1 MNIQT
6 YYPKNPILK
15 KYIEYYYFLKTNT
28 DDFTS
33 TYYAFPNLL
42 QSFNIHKYASCN
54 INAHAVFV
62 YGDNKNKY
70 LMIVQG
76 QHELPLFVQLK
87 GSLDKI
93 TILFKPLGLN
103 HFIQNPLVEI
113 ASEPSQVFTGWYNDK
128 NCKKF
133 LTSFFSTDDNIKRI
147 TVLENY
153 LISRYKSLN
162 EEVILEQAI
171 RLLTDFN
178 IEYSIEEI
186 AQKTGMNNRSFNRMF
201 IKHLGISPV
210 GFRKIA
216 RFRHSLKN
224 RLFKAQFKTLTEIG
238 YESNYYDQSYFHKMY
253 KKLTGQNPL
262 KFFSS
267 IEKLADDQLIF
278 KFVNK

>member
-1 MNIQT
+1 MDIQT
-6 YYPKNPILK
+6 FYPINPVLKN
-15 KYIEYYYFLKTNT
+15 YIEYYYFLKTNS

-42 QSFNIHKYASCN
+42 QPFNIHKYASCN
-54 INAHAVFV
+54 INSHSTVV
-62 YGDNKNKY
+62 SGQKKNKY

-76 QHELPLFVQLK
+76 KHELPLFVQLK

-103 HFIQNPLVEI
+103 HFIQNSLIEV
-113 ASEPSQVFTGWYNDK
+113 AGKPSQVFTGWYNDK
-128 NCKKF
+128 NCKPF
-133 LTSFFSTDDNIKRI
+133 LDSFYGIKDNAERV
-147 TVLENY
+147 TVLETY
-153 LISRYKSLN
+153 LLSRYRLLH
-162 EEVILEQAI
+162 EEAILQQAVH
-171 RLLTDFN
+171 LLTDFN
-178 IEYSIEEI
+178 FEYSIDEI
-186 AQKTGMNNRSFNRMF
+186 AKRTCVSVRSFNRIF

-210 GFRKIA
+210 GYRKIA

-224 RLFKAQFKTLTEIG
+224 RLFNNQLKTLTEIG

-253 KKLTGQNPL
+253 KKLTGQNP
-262 KFFSS
+262 KRFFST